1 MPAMARGQ
9 IRLGQVAR
17 RLGGT
22 RVLALP
28 LLRILAILA
37 GVVWVALAPTSYR
50 RWGGVHG
57 ALLGFFLYSVAVI
70 VALWYRPGA
79 MLRLNVWVLGADVV
93 FALFLIHFTGGAE
106 STFFLALLLIAGLQS
121 YYYGMTRGVAVALAS
136 GAAYLAVGWPTI
148 GEGEWANVAIRLVM
162 LVGTAIGVGVL
173 AKVEEAER
181 LAVTTL
187 TGQAQVREQFIR
199 SVVESLSEG
208 LVALD
213 LEGRV
218 VAWNRAMEERHGLAS
233 AEVLGRIFLDIF
245 PNYRRENVA
254 EPLERLLRGEVAVFT
269 LDAVVHDTLR
279 RGRVVQ
285 NMKGSL
291 LRQDGRPA
299 GAVLLIQD
307 ITERVAFERSVRQSE
322 KLAGLGTLAAGIAHE
337 INNPIGII
345 SSRIEIMLLDA
356 ESDPLPPEV
365 MEDLRVLHRHAQRVA
380 RIAQGLL
387 SFSRQAPAE
396 GTRAPV
402 DLNTLVEDTLFL
414 VEKQVVK
421 GGITVKRMLGPG
433 LPPVWGDSN
442 ALQQVLMNLLTNA
455 RDALVAGGEITIETG
470 IVPGEVEA
478 VRLVVRDTGAGI
490 PPDVLPRIFDPFFTT
505 KPSGTGLGL
514 SVSYGIARDH
524 NGTLEVESR
533 PGEGAAFIL
542 TLPPLG
548 KEAAAST
555 GPGS

>member
-1 MPAMARGQ
+1 MPAMPRAR
-9 IRLGQVAR
+9 IRLDQVTR

-37 GVVWVALAPTSYR
+37 AVAWVALAPTAYR
-50 RWGGVHG
+50 QWGGVHG
-57 ALLGFFLYSVAVI
+57 ALLAFSLYSAAVI
-70 VALWYRPGA
+70 AALWYRPGV
-79 MLRLNVWVLGADVV
+79 MLRLNVGVLGADVV
-93 FALFLIHFTGGAE
+93 FALLLIHFTGGAK

-121 YYYGMTRGVAVALAS
+121 SYYGMTRGVAVALAT
-136 GAAYLAVGWPTI
+136 GVAYLVLAWPTI
-148 GEGEWANVAIRLVM
+148 GAGESANVAIRLVT
-162 LVGTAIGVGVL
+162 LVGTAIGVGIL
-173 AKVEEAER
+173 AQVEEAER

-233 AEVLGRIFLDIF
+233 GEVLGRVFLDIF
-245 PNYRRENVA
+245 PNYRRETVA
-254 EPLERLLRGEVAVFT
+254 EPLGRLLRGEVAAFA

-285 NMKGSL
+285 SMKGTL
-291 LRQDGRPA
+291 LRQSGRPA
-299 GAVLLIQD
+299 GAVLLLQD

-322 KLAGLGTLAAGIAHE
+322 KLTGLGTLAAGIAHE

-356 ESDPLPPEV
+356 ESDPLPAEV

-387 SFSRQAPAE
+387 SFSRQAPGE
-396 GTRAPV
+396 GKRAPV
-402 DLNTLVEDTLFL
+402 DLNALVEDTLLL

-421 GGITVKRMLGPG
+421 GGIAVKRVLDPG
-433 LPPVWGDSN
+433 LPPVWGDEN

-455 RDALVAGGEITIETG
+455 RDALGAGGEISIETG
-470 IVPGEVEA
+470 IAPGEVEA
-478 VRLVVRDTGAGI
+478 VTLLVRDTGAGI

-505 KPSGTGLGL
+505 KPGGTGLGL
-514 SVSYGIARDH
+514 SVSYGIVRDH
-524 NGTLEVESR
+524 KGTLEVESR
-533 PGEGAAFIL
+533 PGEGTTFIL

-548 KEAAAST
+548 RGAAA
-555 GPGS
+555 

>member
-1 MPAMARGQ
+1 MAGIMAAMAREQ
-9 IRLGQVAR
+9 IRIGQVAR

-37 GVVWVALAPTSYR
+37 GVVWVALAPISHR
-50 RWGGVHG
+50 QWGGVHG
-57 ALLGFFLYSVAVI
+57 ALLGFLLYGVAVI
-70 VALWYRPGA
+70 VAMWSRPGA

-93 FALFLIHFTGGAE
+93 FALVFIHFTGGAQ

-162 LVGTAIGVGVL
+162 LVGTAIGLGIL
-173 AKVEEAER
+173 ARVEDAER
-181 LAVTTL
+181 LAVATL
-187 TGQAQVREQFIR
+187 TGQAKIREQFIR

-208 LVALD
+208 LVVLD

-218 VAWNRAMEERHGLAS
+218 VAWNRAMEDRHGLTS
-233 AEVLGRIFLDIF
+233 GEVLGRVFLDIF
-245 PNYRRENVA
+245 PNYRREVVA

-307 ITERVAFERSVRQSE
+307 VTERVAFERSVRQSE

-337 INNPIGII
+337 MNNPIGII

-356 ESDPLPPEV
+356 ESDPLPAEV

-387 SFSRQAPAE
+387 SFARQAPGE
-396 GTRAPV
+396 GRRTPV
-402 DLNTLVEDTLFL
+402 DLNTLVEDTLLL

-421 GGITVKRMLGPG
+421 GGIAVKRMLDPG
-433 LPPVWGDSN
+433 LPQVWGDEN

-455 RDALVAGGEITIETG
+455 RDALGAGGEISIETG
-470 IVPGEVEA
+470 IAPGEAEA
-478 VRLVVRDTGAGI
+478 VRLVVRDTGPGI

-514 SVSYGIARDH
+514 SVSYGIVRDH
-524 NGTLEVESR
+524 KGTLEVESR
-533 PGEGAAFIL
+533 PGEGTAFIL
-542 TLPPLG
+542 TLSPLG
-548 KEAAAST
+548 REAAL
-555 GPGS
+555 

>member
-1 MPAMARGQ
+1 MAGIMAAMARGQ
-9 IRLGQVAR
+9 IWLGQVAR

-28 LLRILAILA
+28 LLRILAMLA
-37 GVVWVALAPTSYR
+37 GVVWVALAPAAYR
-50 RWGGVHG
+50 QWGGVHG

-70 VALWYRPGA
+70 AALWHRPGV

-93 FALFLIHFTGGAE
+93 FALLLIHFTGGAE
-106 STFFLALLLIAGLQS
+106 STLFLALLLIAGLQS

-136 GAAYLAVGWPTI
+136 GVAYLVLVWPTI
-148 GEGEWANVAIRLVM
+148 DEGEWANVAIRLVM
-162 LVGTAIGVGVL
+162 LVGTAIGVGIL
-173 AKVEEAER
+173 AQMEEADR

-187 TGQAQVREQFIR
+187 TGQAQIREQFIQ

-213 LEGRV
+213 LEGCV

-233 AEVLGRIFLDIF
+233 GEVLGRVFLDIF
-245 PNYRRENVA
+245 PNYRRETVA
-254 EPLERLLRGEVAVFT
+254 EPLERLLRGESAAFA

-291 LRQDGRPA
+291 LRAGGRPA

-356 ESDPLPPEV
+356 ESDPLPAEV

-387 SFSRQAPAE
+387 SFSRQAPGE

-402 DLNTLVEDTLFL
+402 DLNTLVEDTLLL

-421 GGITVKRMLGPG
+421 GGIAVKRILDPG
-433 LPPVWGDSN
+433 LPPVWGDEN

-455 RDALVAGGEITIETG
+455 RDALGAGGEISIETG
-470 IVPGEVEA
+470 IAPGEVKA
-478 VRLVVRDTGAGI
+478 VKLVVRDTGTGI

-514 SVSYGIARDH
+514 SVSYGIVRDH
-524 NGTLEVESR
+524 KGTLEVESR
-533 PGEGAAFIL
+533 PGEGTTFIL
-542 TLPPLG
+542 TLPPFG
-548 KEAAAST
+548 REPSA
-555 GPGS
+555 

>member
-1 MPAMARGQ
+1 MAGIMAAMARGQ
-9 IRLGQVAR
+9 ICLGHVAR

-22 RVLALP
+22 RVLVLP

-37 GVVWVALAPTSYR
+37 GVVWVALAPNAYR
-50 RWGGVHG
+50 QWGGVQG
-57 ALLGFFLYSVAVI
+57 TLLGFFLYSVAVI
-70 VALWYRPGA
+70 AALWHRPGV

-93 FALFLIHFTGGAE
+93 FALLLIHFTGGAE
-106 STFFLALLLIAGLQS
+106 STLFLALLLIAGLQS

-136 GAAYLAVGWPTI
+136 GVAYLVLVWPTI
-148 GEGEWANVAIRLVM
+148 DEGEWANVAIRLVM
-162 LVGTAIGVGVL
+162 LVGTAIGVGIL
-173 AKVEEAER
+173 AQMEEADR

-187 TGQAQVREQFIR
+187 TGQAQIREQFIQ

-213 LEGRV
+213 LEGCV

-233 AEVLGRIFLDIF
+233 GEVLGRVFLDIF
-245 PNYRRENVA
+245 PNYRRETVA
-254 EPLERLLRGEVAVFT
+254 EPLERLLRGESAAFA

-291 LRQDGRPA
+291 LRAGGRPA

-356 ESDPLPPEV
+356 ESDPLPAEV

-387 SFSRQAPAE
+387 SFSRQAPGE

-402 DLNTLVEDTLFL
+402 DLNTLVEDTLLL

-421 GGITVKRMLGPG
+421 GGIAVKRILDPG
-433 LPPVWGDSN
+433 LPPVWGDEN

-455 RDALVAGGEITIETG
+455 RDALGAGGEISIETG
-470 IVPGEVEA
+470 IAPGEVKA
-478 VRLVVRDTGAGI
+478 VKLVVRDTGTGI

-514 SVSYGIARDH
+514 SVSYGIVRDH
-524 NGTLEVESR
+524 KGTLEVESR
-533 PGEGAAFIL
+533 PGEGTTFIL
-542 TLPPLG
+542 TLPPL
-548 KEAAAST
+548 A
-555 GPGS
+555 

>member
-1 MPAMARGQ
+1 MPAMPRGR
-9 IRLGQVAR
+9 ILLDQVAR

-37 GVVWVALAPTSYR
+37 GVVWVALAPTAWE
-50 RWGGVHG
+50 WGGVHG

-70 VALWYRPGA
+70 AALWHRPGV

-93 FALFLIHFTGGAE
+93 FALLLIHFTGGAE
-106 STFFLALLLIAGLQS
+106 STLFLALLLIAGLQS

-136 GAAYLAVGWPTI
+136 GVAYLVLVWPTI
-148 GEGEWANVAIRLVM
+148 DEGEWANVAIRLVM
-162 LVGTAIGVGVL
+162 LVGTAIGVGIL
-173 AKVEEAER
+173 AQMEEAER

-187 TGQAQVREQFIR
+187 TGQAQIREQFIQ

-213 LEGRV
+213 LEGCV

-233 AEVLGRIFLDIF
+233 GEVLGRVFLDIF
-245 PNYRRENVA
+245 PNYRRETVA
-254 EPLERLLRGEVAVFT
+254 EPLERLLRGESAAFA

-291 LRQDGRPA
+291 LRAGGRPA

-307 ITERVAFERSVRQSE
+307 ITEQVAFERSVRQSE

-356 ESDPLPPEV
+356 ESDPLPAEV

-387 SFSRQAPAE
+387 SFSRQAPGE

-402 DLNTLVEDTLFL
+402 DLNTLVEDTLLL

-421 GGITVKRMLGPG
+421 GGIAVKRILDPG
-433 LPPVWGDSN
+433 LPPVWGDEN

-455 RDALVAGGEITIETG
+455 RDALGAGGEISIETG
-470 IVPGEVEA
+470 IAPGEVKA
-478 VRLVVRDTGAGI
+478 VKLVVRDTGTGI

-514 SVSYGIARDH
+514 SVSYGIVRDH
-524 NGTLEVESR
+524 KGTLEVESR
-533 PGEGAAFIL
+533 PGEGTTFIL

-548 KEAAAST
+548 REAAA
-555 GPGS
+555 

>member
-1 MPAMARGQ
+1 MAGIMPAMLRG
-9 IRLGQVAR
+9 RLRLDQVAR

-28 LLRILAILA
+28 LLRILAMMA
-37 GVVWVALAPTSYR
+37 GVAWVILAPTAYR
-50 RWGGVHG
+50 QWGGVHG

-70 VALWYRPGA
+70 AALWYRPGV

-93 FALFLIHFTGGAE
+93 FALLLIRFTGGAE
-106 STFFLALLLIAGLQS
+106 STFFLALLLISGLQS
-121 YYYGMTRGVAVALAS
+121 YYYGMTRGVAVALVS

-162 LVGTAIGVGVL
+162 LVGTAAGVGIL
-173 AKVEEAER
+173 ARVEEAEH

-187 TGQAQVREQFIR
+187 TGRAHIREQFIR
-199 SVVESLSEG
+199 SVIESLSEG

-218 VAWNRAMEERHGLAS
+218 VTWNRAMEDRHGLAS
-233 AEVLGRIFLDIF
+233 SEVLGRVFLDVL
-245 PNYRRENVA
+245 PNYRREMVA

-269 LDAVVHDTLR
+269 LEAVEHDTLR

-285 NMKGSL
+285 NIKGSL
-291 LRQDGRPA
+291 LREGGRPA

-307 ITERVAFERSVRQSE
+307 VTERVAFERSARQSE

-356 ESDPLPPEV
+356 ESDPLPAEV

-380 RIAQGLL
+380 RIAHGLL
-387 SFSRQAPAE
+387 SFARQAPGE

-414 VEKQVVK
+414 IEKQVVK
-421 GGITVKRMLGPG
+421 GGIAVTRMLDPG

-455 RDALVAGGEITIETG
+455 RDALGAGGEINIETG
-470 IVPGEVEA
+470 IAPGEVEA
-478 VRLVVRDTGAGI
+478 VKLVVRDTGAGI

-514 SVSYGIARDH
+514 SVSYGIVRDH
-524 NGTLEVESR
+524 KGTLEVESR
-533 PGEGAAFIL
+533 PGSGTTFIL
-542 TLPPLG
+542 TLPPLRG
-548 KEAAAST
+548 EAAA
-555 GPGS
+555 

>member
-1 MPAMARGQ
+1 MAGIMPAMLRG
-9 IRLGQVAR
+9 RLRLDQVAR

-28 LLRILAILA
+28 LLRILAMMA
-37 GVVWVALAPTSYR
+37 GVAWVILAPTAYR
-50 RWGGVHG
+50 QWGGVHG

-70 VALWYRPGA
+70 VALWYRPGV

-93 FALFLIHFTGGAE
+93 FALLLIRFTGGAQ

-162 LVGTAIGVGVL
+162 LVGTAAGVGIL
-173 AKVEEAER
+173 AQVEEAEH

-187 TGQAQVREQFIR
+187 TGQAQIREQFIR
-199 SVVESLSEG
+199 SVIESLSEG

-218 VAWNRAMEERHGLAS
+218 VAWNRAMEDRHGLAS
-233 AEVLGRIFLDIF
+233 SEVLGRVFLDIF
-245 PNYRRENVA
+245 PNYRREMVA

-269 LDAVVHDTLR
+269 LDAVEHDTLR

-291 LRQDGRPA
+291 LREGGRPA

-307 ITERVAFERSVRQSE
+307 ITERVAFERSARQSE

-356 ESDPLPPEV
+356 ESDPLPAEV

-380 RIAQGLL
+380 RIAHGLL
-387 SFSRQAPAE
+387 SFARQAPGE

-421 GGITVKRMLGPG
+421 GGIAVTRMLDPG

-455 RDALVAGGEITIETG
+455 RDALGAGGEISIETG
-470 IVPGEVEA
+470 IAPGEAEA
-478 VRLVVRDTGAGI
+478 VKLVVRDTGAGI

-514 SVSYGIARDH
+514 SVSYGIVRDH
-524 NGTLEVESR
+524 KGTLEVESR
-533 PGEGAAFIL
+533 PGKGTTFIL
-542 TLPPLG
+542 TLPPLRR
-548 KEAAAST
+548 EAAA
-555 GPGS
+555 

>member
-1 MPAMARGQ
+1 M
-9 IRLGQVAR
+9 
-17 RLGGT
+17 
-22 RVLALP
+22 LALP

-37 GVVWVALAPTSYR
+37 GVAWVVLAPTAYR
-50 RWGGVHG
+50 QWGGVHG

-70 VALWYRPGA
+70 VALWYRPGV

-93 FALFLIHFTGGAE
+93 FALLLIRFTGGAE

-162 LVGTAIGVGVL
+162 LVGTAIGVGIL
-173 AKVEEAER
+173 ARVEEAEH

-187 TGQAQVREQFIR
+187 TGQAQIREQFIR
-199 SVVESLSEG
+199 SVIESLSEG

-233 AEVLGRIFLDIF
+233 SEVLGRIFLDIF
-245 PNYRRENVA
+245 PNYRREMVA

-269 LDAVVHDTLR
+269 LDAVEHDTLR

-291 LRQDGRPA
+291 LREGGRPA

-307 ITERVAFERSVRQSE
+307 ITERVAFERSARQSE

-356 ESDPLPPEV
+356 ESDPLPAEV

-387 SFSRQAPAE
+387 SFARQAP
-396 GTRAPV
+396 GKGRGPPWTSIRSSRTRSSSSRSRWSRV
-402 DLNTLVEDTLFL
+402 
-414 VEKQVVK
+414 
-421 GGITVKRMLGPG
+421 G
-433 LPPVWGDSN
+433 L
-442 ALQQVLMNLLTNA
+442 
-455 RDALVAGGEITIETG
+455 R
-470 IVPGEVEA
+470 
-478 VRLVVRDTGAGI
+478 
-490 PPDVLPRIFDPFFTT
+490 
-505 KPSGTGLGL
+505 
-514 SVSYGIARDH
+514 
-524 NGTLEVESR
+524 
-533 PGEGAAFIL
+533 
-542 TLPPLG
+542 
-548 KEAAAST
+548 
-555 GPGS
+555 

>member
-1 MPAMARGQ
+1 MARGQ

-37 GVVWVALAPTSYR
+37 GIVWVALAPTSYR

-57 ALLGFFLYSVAVI
+57 TLLGFFLYSVAVI

-93 FALFLIHFTGGAE
+93 FALFLIHFTGSAG

-148 GEGEWANVAIRLVM
+148 GEGEWADVAIRLVM
-162 LVGTAIGVGVL
+162 LVGTAIGVGIL
-173 AKVEEAER
+173 AKVEEVEH

-187 TGQAQVREQFIR
+187 TGQAQVREHFIR

-218 VAWNRAMEERHGLAS
+218 VAWNHAMEERHGLAS
-233 AEVLGRIFLDIF
+233 AEVVGQIFLDIF

-387 SFSRQAPAE
+387 SFARQAPAE

-421 GGITVKRMLGPG
+421 GGITVKRMLGLG

-470 IVPGEVEA
+470 MAPGEEEA

-490 PPDVLPRIFDPFFTT
+490 PPNVVRADLRPVLHDEAERDGPRPLRVLRHRPRSQGNARGRVAAGRGSRLYPDPPVT
-505 KPSGTGLGL
+505 
-514 SVSYGIARDH
+514 R
-524 NGTLEVESR
+524 NGNCCVN
-533 PGEGAAFIL
+533 
-542 TLPPLG
+542 
-548 KEAAAST
+548 

>member
-1 MPAMARGQ
+1 MPGMLRGR
-9 IRLGQVAR
+9 IRLDQVAR

-37 GVVWVALAPTSYR
+37 GVVWVALAPTAYR
-50 RWGGVHG
+50 QWGGVHG

-70 VALWYRPGA
+70 AALWYRPGV

-93 FALFLIHFTGGAE
+93 FALLLVRFTGGAD

-136 GAAYLAVGWPTI
+136 GVAYLAVGWPTI

-162 LVGTAIGVGVL
+162 LVGTAIGVGIL
-173 AKVEEAER
+173 AQVEEAER

-187 TGQAQVREQFIR
+187 TGQAQIREQFIR

-218 VAWNRAMEERHGLAS
+218 VAWNRTMEERHGLAS
-233 AEVLGRIFLDIF
+233 GEVLGRIFLDIF
-245 PNYRRENVA
+245 PNYRREMVA
-254 EPLERLLRGEVAVFT
+254 EPLERLLRGESAAFA

-279 RGRVVQ
+279 RGRLVQ

-356 ESDPLPPEV
+356 ESDPLPAEV

-387 SFSRQAPAE
+387 SFSRQAPGE

-402 DLNTLVEDTLFL
+402 DLNALVEDTLLL
-414 VEKQVVK
+414 VEKQVVT
-421 GGITVKRMLGPG
+421 GGIAVKRILDPG
-433 LPPVWGDSN
+433 LPLVWGDEN

-455 RDALVAGGEITIETG
+455 RDALGAGGEISIETG
-470 IVPGEVEA
+470 MAPGAVEA
-478 VRLVVRDTGAGI
+478 VKLVVRDTGAGI

-514 SVSYGIARDH
+514 SVSYGIVRDH
-524 NGTLEVESR
+524 KGTLEVESR
-533 PGEGAAFIL
+533 LGEGTTFIL

-548 KEAAAST
+548 REAAA
-555 GPGS
+555 